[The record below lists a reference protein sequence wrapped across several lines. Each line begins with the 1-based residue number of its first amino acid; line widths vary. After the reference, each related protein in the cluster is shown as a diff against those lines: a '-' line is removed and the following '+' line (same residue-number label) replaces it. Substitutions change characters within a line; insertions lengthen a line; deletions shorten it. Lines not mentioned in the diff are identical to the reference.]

1 LPFKKGAL
9 RMAMTAGVPVTP
21 FVLRNTDI
29 LGSRNA
35 ATMKP
40 GTVQVAVL
48 PPIPVTDRTLADL
61 EERIAAVRQ
70 QFAQV
75 LACWPTTDE
84 QLRRIAPGPP
94 MTSGPGRSGDTRLKC
109 HSRNLVP

>member
-1 LPFKKGAL
+1 MP
-9 RMAMTAGVPVTP
+9 AGVRCTP
-21 FVLRNTDI
+21 IVSRSPDS

-35 ATMKP
+35 ATRKP
-40 GTVQVAVL
+40 GTVKVAVL
-48 PPIPVTDRTLADL
+48 PPIPVTDRTLADV

-75 LACWPTTDE
+75 LAGWPTTDE